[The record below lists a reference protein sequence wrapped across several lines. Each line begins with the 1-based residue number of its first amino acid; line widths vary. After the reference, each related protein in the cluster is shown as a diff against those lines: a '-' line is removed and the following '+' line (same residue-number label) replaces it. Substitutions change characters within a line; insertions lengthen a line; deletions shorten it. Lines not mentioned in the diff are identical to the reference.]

1 MTSPEN
7 PAFNLAGY
15 EFESYPTYKNLSR
28 APKIVVAQTDSIIQL
43 SNAGVISTDFIDN
56 YLSTYTIPFLRSA
69 AQGVGR
75 VYGRSADGINPL
87 SLELSEA
94 ADFTNVV
101 FSWMHYFARSRYL
114 PDGFSRYGIL
124 RAPKTSGEFVGR
136 VLEIKE
142 ELLRI
147 LNGKRSNGTF
157 LESSPQALRTF
168 TFFKVG
174 GSMPLKFMESDRE
187 RKEHEAY
194 ILEKLLDGIDT
205 NF

>member
-1 MTSPEN
+1 MISPEN
-7 PAFNLAGY
+7 PAFNFTRQR
-15 EFESYPTYKNLSR
+15 FEAYPTYNDIDR
-28 APKIVVAQTDSIIQL
+28 APKTVVAQTDSIIQL
-43 SNAGVISTDFIDN
+43 SNAGVISSDFIDN

-75 VYGRSADGINPL
+75 VYGQGVDGINPL
-87 SLELSEA
+87 SLEISEA

-114 PDGFSRYGIL
+114 PDGFSRHGIL
-124 RAPKTSGEFVGR
+124 RAPKTTGEFVGR
-136 VLEIKE
+136 VLEIKD
-142 ELLRI
+142 ELLGI
-147 LNGKRSNGTF
+147 LHGKKSNGTF
-157 LESSPQALRTF
+157 LQSSPQALRTH

-174 GSMPLKFMESDRE
+174 SSMPLKFMESDRE